1 MEHRVVAKTPGG
13 IRRAGEHE
21 GPSARACVFHSHDS
35 RKTHKMTGAMPANLP
50 PQYKEAEQ
58 RFREARTHEEKLEA
72 LREMMALL
80 PKHKGT
86 DKLQADLRHRI
97 SKLEEE
103 GEQER
108 RSGGHRFDPGHV
120 RREGAGQWALIGP
133 PNAGKSALLRA
144 LTSAHPW
151 CTGRTACCTLWT

>member
-1 MEHRVVAKTPGG
+1 ME
-13 IRRAGEHE
+13 
-21 GPSARACVFHSHDS
+21 
-35 RKTHKMTGAMPANLP
+35 AMPANLP

-86 DKLQADLRHRI
+86 DKLQADLKHRV

-103 GEQER
+103 GEQQR
-108 RSGGHRFDPGHV
+108 RSAGHRFDPGHV

-144 LTSAHPW
+144 
-151 CTGRTACCTLWT
+151 